1 VRKPDGKPAS
11 RRSVG
16 LSAED
21 AALFSAAMK
30 DVATIRGRTEPP
42 PPLAPPS
49 AEPSAEPPAE
59 PIPVRKKDAVRPGAA
74 QAPRPGPPLR
84 ALAPGAS
91 ADVDSRTLDR
101 LRRGRLRPDARVDL
115 HGMTQTEAHRTLD
128 AFIGRAQAA
137 GARCV
142 VVITGKGRIS
152 EGGGVLRNQVPHWLN
167 SPAIRPRI
175 LAFAPAQPR
184 DGGAGAL
191 YVLLRRGRVA
201 RLTE

>member
-1 VRKPDGKPAS
+1 MARTPEKKPRT
-11 RRSVG
+11 RRSTG

-21 AALFSAAMK
+21 AALFRSAMK
-30 DVATIRGRTEPP
+30 DVAAIRGRTEPSP
-42 PPLAPPS
+42 PPAPAVPDTPPVPS
-49 AEPSAEPPAE
+49 RKAAGPGEPG
-59 PIPVRKKDAVRPGAA
+59 R
-74 QAPRPGPPLR
+74 PRPAAPLP
-84 ALAPGAS
+84 ALSPGVS

-115 HGMTQTEAHRTLD
+115 HGMTQAEAHRTLL
-128 AFIGRAQAA
+128 AFIGRARAS

-142 VVITGKGRIS
+142 VVITGKGRLS

-167 SPAIRPRI
+167 GPAIRPRI

-191 YVLLRRGRVA
+191 YVLLRRNR
-201 RLTE
+201 